1 MSIGIQTDI
10 THVTVTVS
18 EPLPPVWRMA
28 TETLPP
34 ARAARQIGI
43 PPNTLRAWC
52 KTYGEFLSPGANPGQ
67 GEERRLTPGDVETL
81 KAVAQLRANDVP
93 PEDIITRLR
102 ENPSATTT
110 GLPLPPE
117 SSVSD
122 SVSVSG
128 TNTALTPVT
137 NDSGALGLARQ
148 ALETVDTR
156 LGDVDRR
163 LTALEGQRTIVW
175 VAVGAFA
182 AGAVVVAVVVWLLSM
197 VR

>member
-1 MSIGIQTDI
+1 M
-10 THVTVTVS
+10 
-18 EPLPPVWRMA
+18 P

-81 KAVAQLRANDVP
+81 KAVSQLRANDIP
-93 PEDIITRLR
+93 PEDIIARLR
-102 ENPSATTT
+102 ENPSVATTALPPSPESSTIDSASVSATTT
-110 GLPLPPE
+110 
-117 SSVSD
+117 
-122 SVSVSG
+122 
-128 TNTALTPVT
+128 ALAPATI
-137 NDSGALGLARQ
+137 DSGALGLARQ

-163 LTALEGQRTIVW
+163 LTALETQRTIAW
-175 VAVGAFA
+175 VAVGSFA
-182 AGAVVVAVVVWLLSM
+182 AGAVVVAVIVWLLTI